1 MEQAWIQ
8 ITCSF
13 APQYIRLLGIP
24 NALSRWPIHSQ
35 SADWLFRLVNAY
47 FSLSLSHS
55 IRQLFAPKRHGRG
68 QEGRGCFH
76 SRPAGFSCSVTVFA
90 ACVVPSSMIF
100 TNRTKRHLRRLK
112 CTQKPHHG
120 LSFRGSVMAFFC
132 SDQGWHLE
140 IFQAEPTLQTNILLI
155 VKSPAQAVET
165 TTSRSPAS
173 QQSSPASLSHFWKG
187 DILAV
192 CL

>member
-35 SADWLFRLVNAY
+35 SADWLFWLVNAY

-68 QEGRGCFH
+68 QEGGGCFH

-90 ACVVPSSMIF
+90 ACVVPSQIGPRGICEDWNAHRNPILDFLSEDQWWHFFVPMKDGTWRF
-100 TNRTKRHLRRLK
+100 SKPSQLCRQTSCSLSNPQLRPWRPPHLVRL
-112 CTQKPHHG
+112 P
-120 LSFRGSVMAFFC
+120 
-132 SDQGWHLE
+132 
-140 IFQAEPTLQTNILLI
+140 P
-155 VKSPAQAVET
+155 
-165 TTSRSPAS
+165 
-173 QQSSPASLSHFWKG
+173 SSPLQQASHTSEKVTF
-187 DILAV
+187 
-192 CL
+192 